1 MDMRKAVFR
10 LPKGR
15 KSQAKRPSFGVQKTA
30 FCNALNIK
38 PLKKEAKTAFY
49 VNIFLTLHRLQA
61 KLIRQSN
68 NFPSNGILDANDRLG
83 MNYKKHKIH
92 KT

>member
-1 MDMRKAVFR
+1 MRKAVFR

-15 KSQAKRPSFGVQKTA
+15 KSQAKRPSFSVQKTA

-49 VNIFLTLHRLQA
+49 VNIFLTLHRL
-61 KLIRQSN
+61 
-68 NFPSNGILDANDRLG
+68 
-83 MNYKKHKIH
+83 
-92 KT
+92 